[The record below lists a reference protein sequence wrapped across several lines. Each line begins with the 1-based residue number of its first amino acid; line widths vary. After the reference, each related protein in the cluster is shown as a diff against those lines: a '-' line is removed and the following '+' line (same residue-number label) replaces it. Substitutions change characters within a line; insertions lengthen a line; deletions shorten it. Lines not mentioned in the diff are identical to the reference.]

1 MSGLFQIATHRRVQL
16 QIFGLTVIFMAM
28 LILDHANLMVA
39 VVEGIVMGIVGAWI
53 AYRVGRTVQ
62 RRIEAMNA
70 VILQMEEIA
79 ARAAQATMQIK
90 LTSAELLD
98 SARQQMSGASQQS
111 TAVDDTRRTLETLL
125 GSVREV
131 TSVAQGV
138 LANAESTQRNNQI
151 ITERIGELTAR
162 SQRIVEILEV
172 IKDIANKSELL
183 ALNAALEGTKAGE
196 AGRGF
201 SLVANQ
207 MQRLAENV
215 MGSVRDIKQLT
226 VAIREATNASVLA
239 TEEGAKLAADTT
251 RSARQIATI
260 VHAQQ
265 GGTEQVTEV
274 MDEVAAIARQTTE
287 GSKEAVGAVQSLS
300 TLADQ
305 LDALIE
311 QFRSGGIRT
320 YGARKAA

>member
-1 MSGLFQIATHRRVQL
+1 
-16 QIFGLTVIFMAM
+16 
-28 LILDHANLMVA
+28 VA
-39 VVEGIVMGIVGAWI
+39 H
-53 AYRVGRTVQ
+53 
-62 RRIEAMNA
+62 
-70 VILQMEEIA
+70 
-79 ARAAQATMQIK
+79 
-90 LTSAELLD
+90 
-98 SARQQMSGASQQS
+98 
-111 TAVDDTRRTLETLL
+111 
-125 GSVREV
+125 
-131 TSVAQGV
+131 GV

-201 SLVANQ
+201 SLVATQ

-215 MGSVRDIKQLT
+215 MGSVRDIKTLT
-226 VAIREATNASVLA
+226 AAIREATSASVLA

-251 RSARQIATI
+251 RSARQIAEI
-260 VHAQQ
+260 VEAQQ

-274 MDEVAAIARQTTE
+274 MDEVAEIARQSAN
-287 GSKEAVGAVQSLS
+287 GSREAVGAVQSLS

-305 LDALIE
+305 LDVLIE
-311 QFRSGGIRT
+311 QFRSGGFRAK
-320 YGARKAA
+320 GKDEPERKAA